1 MDIMFI
7 VVNAHHTRTDVQ
19 PNFIDGNP
27 LAIPSA

>member
-7 VVNAHHTRTDVQ
+7 VVKAHHTRTHFQ